1 MGTIRC
7 DSLADFLDV
16 IKGLVE
22 RGLTFTSD
30 ATKLTI
36 NLTGGH

>member
-1 MGTIRC
+1 MGSIRC
-7 DSLADFLDV
+7 DSLHDFLNV
-16 IKGLVE
+16 IHGLVE

-36 NLTGGH
+36 HLTGGH